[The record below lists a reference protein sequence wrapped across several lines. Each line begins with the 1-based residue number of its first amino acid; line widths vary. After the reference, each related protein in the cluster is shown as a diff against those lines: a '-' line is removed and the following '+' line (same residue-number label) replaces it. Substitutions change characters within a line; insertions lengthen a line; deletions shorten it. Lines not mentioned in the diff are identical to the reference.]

1 MIDCGG
7 TSNFMDVD
15 YAKTNSVPLVKKLV
29 PRQPEVVDGRLI
41 SSGAVTHQTSD
52 LLLSTNSHHETISF
66 DITKLGHYPVILG
79 LPWLK
84 RHNPSIDWSLH

>member
-7 TSNFMDVD
+7 TSNFMDID
-15 YAKTNSVPLVKKLV
+15 YAKANSVPLVKKLV
-29 PRQPEVVDGRLI
+29 PHQLEVVDGHPI
-41 SSGAVTHQTSD
+41 SSSAVTHQTSD

-66 DITKLGHYPVILG
+66 DITKLGHYPIILG